1 MAELWS
7 MQELLAATGG
17 RLEGE
22 ARGPFTG
29 VSIDS
34 RSIAPGEIFIAI
46 KGDSRDGHEFAA
58 AALQMGAGLAIVS
71 APTDEMRTKGAL
83 LVVDEPLAALRR
95 MAAAARLRSA
105 ARIIAVTGSVGK
117 TGTKEA
123 VRLVLGSQG
132 KTHASQASYNNHWGV
147 PLSLARLPRTARYAV
162 FEIGMNHAGEI
173 TPLTRLVKPEIAII
187 TTIAPGHLGHFRSLE
202 EIADAKAEIFSGVV
216 PGGAVLLNRDDGF
229 YQRLS
234 ETARRSGVAR
244 IYGFGRRPS
253 AEIRLDRA
261 VLHET
266 CTCVTAHVF
275 GEEVVYKLGVP
286 GEHVAMNSL
295 AVLGAAALAGAD
307 LARAALSLAALSAP
321 KGRGERH
328 RLLAPGGH
336 LTLIDESY
344 NANPSSVR
352 AALAVF
358 GNTKPGRGGRKIAV
372 LGDMLELGA
381 GAAEL
386 HAQLAEAIDASGA
399 DALYACGPL
408 MRNLW
413 DAVPPDRRGKYAAS
427 AEGLKPLLIEDL
439 KAGDVVMVKG
449 SLGSRTGP
457 LVEAIKERFPAA
469 SGSS

>member
-1 MAELWS
+1 MKLCGRPCETQDPMAELWS

-29 VSIDS
+29 GSIDS

-173 TPLTRLVKPEIAII
+173 KPLTRLVKPEIAII

-253 AEIRLDRA
+253 ADIRLDRA

-321 KGRGERH
+321 KGRGQRH

-358 GNTKPGRGGRKIAV
+358 GNTKQIGR
-372 LGDMLELGA
+372 
-381 GAAEL
+381 
-386 HAQLAEAIDASGA
+386 AS
-399 DALYACGPL
+399 
-408 MRNLW
+408 
-413 DAVPPDRRGKYAAS
+413 
-427 AEGLKPLLIEDL
+427 
-439 KAGDVVMVKG
+439 
-449 SLGSRTGP
+449 
-457 LVEAIKERFPAA
+457 
-469 SGSS
+469 